1 MNLLCLLGIP
11 TTNLS
16 LNPKSLILDIPGF
29 AKDVIRDM
37 VDWVW
42 KTARCGTD
50 KVVPLLLPPHPS
62 QYCFPE
68 PEDIRM
74 NLDSSFDGSGNG
86 LLVMK
91 RQLQIIA

>member
-1 MNLLCLLGIP
+1 MNL
-11 TTNLS
+11 S
-16 LNPKSLILDIPGF
+16 PKSLILDIPGF
-29 AKDVIRDM
+29 AKDIIRGM
-37 VDWVW
+37 VDRVW

-68 PEDIRM
+68 PKDIRM

-91 RQLQIIA
+91 LQLKIIAKI